1 MKKKKHG
8 RVPDAAATR
17 CVQGGGVQLLLMA
30 TADAG
35 DKGVWWNLAGLPLQY
50 SSQSVSFK
58 IDSDILTFGDEL
70 RR

>member
-1 MKKKKHG
+1 M
-8 RVPDAAATR
+8 
-17 CVQGGGVQLLLMA
+17 QLLLMA

-58 IDSDILTFGDEL
+58 IDSDILTFGDEF